1 MKTGLIT
8 SDTYQNHNTGDGHP
22 EKIDRVTAVI
32 DNFKKIDNKELVWKK
47 PTKFDQSFLINTHST
62 EYIDM
67 VSKSFPDNGLAFL
80 DGDTVVS
87 PGSKEATK
95 DAVGSIITAIDGV
108 ENKEF
113 KNAFCA
119 VRPPGHHA
127 EKNKAM
133 GFCIYNNVA
142 VGANYL
148 IEKYKYNKVAI
159 IDFDVHHGNG
169 TQDIFYNNEKVLYI
183 STHQYPYYPGSGS
196 EKEKGKFNNILNI
209 PLEAGTTA
217 EEYLN
222 AYEYV
227 LKKLKEFKPEFLLF
241 SAGFDAHIDD
251 PLAQLRL
258 SSEDFYHLTK
268 RTLEISKSICNGN
281 VVSILEGGYDLKALQ
296 QSTKRHVDAL
306 IEFNW

>member
-1 MKTGLIT
+1 MKTGLVT
-8 SDTYQNHNTGDGHP
+8 SDTYKNHITGSGHP
-22 EKIDRVTAVI
+22 EKIDRVTAII
-32 DNFKKIDNKELVWKK
+32 DNFKKVDNKNLIWKK
-47 PTKFDQSFLINTHST
+47 SIKFDEYFLNKTHSKD
-62 EYIDM
+62 YINH
-67 VSKSFPDNGLAFL
+67 VKHSFPKKGLVFL

-87 PGSKEATK
+87 PGSKDATK
-95 DAVGSIITAIDGV
+95 DAAGSIITAIDGV
-108 ENKEF
+108 QNKEF

-127 EKNKAM
+127 EKDKAM
-133 GFCIYNNVA
+133 GFCVYNNVA

-148 IEKYKYNKVAI
+148 IEKYKYNKIAI

-169 TQDIFYNNEKVLYI
+169 TQDIFYNNEKVMYI

-196 EKEKGKFNNILNI
+196 EKETGKFNNVLNI
-209 PLEAGTTA
+209 PLEAGTTS

-222 AYEYV
+222 AYENV
-227 LKKLKEFKPEFLLF
+227 LSKVKQFKPEFLLF

-258 SSEDFYHLTK
+258 NSEDFYKITK
-268 RTLEISKSICNGN
+268 RTLEYSKSFCNGR

-296 QSTKRHVDAL
+296 ISSQRHVDAL
-306 IEFNW
+306 LEFN

>member
-1 MKTGLIT
+1 MKTCLIT
-8 SDTYQNHNTGDGHP
+8 TDTYKNHDTGNGHP
-22 EKIDRVTAVI
+22 EKIDRVTAII
-32 DNFKKIDNKELVWKK
+32 DNFKKVDNKNLIWKK
-47 PTKFDQSFLINTHST
+47 PNKFDEFFLNKTHSIEYINHVKQSFP
-62 EYIDM
+62 
-67 VSKSFPDNGLAFL
+67 KKGLVFL
-80 DGDTVVS
+80 DGDTIVS
-87 PGSKEATK
+87 PGSKDATK

-108 ENKEF
+108 QNKEF

-127 EKNKAM
+127 EKDKAM

-148 IEKYKYNKVAI
+148 IERYKYKKIAI

-169 TQDIFYNNEKVLYI
+169 TQDIFYDNEKVLYI

-196 EKEKGKFNNILNI
+196 NEENGKFNNVLNT
-209 PLEAGTTA
+209 PLEAGTTS

-222 AYEYV
+222 AYENV
-227 LKKLKEFKPEFLLF
+227 LTKIKQFKPEFLLF

-251 PLAQLRL
+251 PLAQMRL
-258 SSEDFYHLTK
+258 STEDFYKITK
-268 RTLEISKSICNGN
+268 RTLEYSKSFCNGR

-296 QSTKRHVDAL
+296 NSTQRHVDAL
-306 IEFNW
+306 IEFN

>member
-32 DNFKKIDNKELVWKK
+32 DNFKKLDNKNSIWKK
-47 PTKFDQSFLINTHST
+47 PSKFDRALLEITHNSDYINFV
-62 EYIDM
+62 E
-67 VSKSFPDNGLAFL
+67 KSFPKKGLSFL
-80 DGDTVVS
+80 DGDTIVS
-87 PGSKEATK
+87 PGSKDATL
-95 DAVGSIITAIDGV
+95 DAVGSIISAIDGV
-108 ENKEF
+108 QNKDF

-148 IEKYKYNKVAI
+148 INKYKLNKVAI

-169 TQDIFYNNEKVLYI
+169 TQDIFYDNEKVVYI
-183 STHQYPYYPGSGS
+183 STHQYPYYPGSGT
-196 EKEKGKFNNILNI
+196 EKEKGKYNNIFNI
-209 PLEAGTTA
+209 PLPAGTTS

-222 AYEYV
+222 AYELV
-227 LKKLKEFKPEFLLF
+227 LKKIKEFRPEFILL
-241 SAGFDAHIDD
+241 SAGFDAHKDD
-251 PLAQLRL
+251 PLAQLQL
-258 SSEDFYHLTK
+258 ESKDFYNITK
-268 RTLEISKSICNGN
+268 RTLELSKQYCDGK
-281 VVSILEGGYDLKALQ
+281 VVSILEGGYDLLALQESTEMHVKAL
-296 QSTKRHVDAL
+296 L
-306 IEFNW
+306 EFN

>member
-22 EKIDRVTAVI
+22 EKIDRVTVVI
-32 DNFKKIDNKELVWKK
+32 DNFKKLDNKKLIWKK
-47 PTKFDQSFLINTHST
+47 PNKFENSFLIKTHTSN
-62 EYIDM
+62 YIDQ
-67 VSKSFPDNGLAFL
+67 VNKSFPKKGYNFL
-80 DGDTVVS
+80 DGDTVIS
-87 PGSKEATK
+87 PGSKDASK

-108 ENKEF
+108 QNKEF

-127 EKNKAM
+127 EKEKAM
-133 GFCIYNNVA
+133 GFCIFNNVA

-148 IEKYKYNKVAI
+148 IEKYKYNKIAI

-169 TQDIFYNNEKVLYI
+169 TQDIFYDNEKVLFI

-196 EKEKGKFNNILNI
+196 EKEKGNFNNVLNI
-209 PLEAGTTA
+209 PLEAGTSA
-217 EEYLN
+217 VKYLN
-222 AYEYV
+222 AYENV
-227 LKKLKEFKPEFLLF
+227 LNKVREFKPEFLLF

-251 PLAQLRL
+251 PLAQLQL
-258 SSEDFYHLTK
+258 SSEDFYKITK
-268 RTLEISKSICNGN
+268 RTLEISKPFCNGN

-296 QSTKRHVDAL
+296 ESTQRHVDAL
-306 IEFNW
+306 IEFN

>member
-8 SDTYQNHNTGDGHP
+8 TDTYKNHNTGNGHP
-22 EKIDRVTAVI
+22 EKIDRVTAII
-32 DNFKKIDNKELVWKK
+32 DNFKKVDNKNLIWKK
-47 PTKFDQSFLINTHST
+47 PNKFDEFFLNKTHSIEYINHVKQSFP
-62 EYIDM
+62 
-67 VSKSFPDNGLAFL
+67 KKGLVFL
-80 DGDTVVS
+80 DGDTIVS
-87 PGSKEATK
+87 PGSKDATK

-108 ENKEF
+108 QNKEF

-127 EKNKAM
+127 EKDKAM

-148 IEKYKYNKVAI
+148 IEKYKYKKIAI

-169 TQDIFYNNEKVLYI
+169 TQDIFYDNEKVLYI

-196 EKEKGKFNNILNI
+196 NEENGKFNNVLNI
-209 PLEAGTTA
+209 PLEAGTTS

-222 AYEYV
+222 AYENV
-227 LKKLKEFKPEFLLF
+227 LTKIKQFKPEFLLF
-241 SAGFDAHIDD
+241 SAGFDAHDDD
-251 PLAQLRL
+251 PLAQIRL
-258 SSEDFYHLTK
+258 STEDFYKITK
-268 RTLEISKSICNGN
+268 RTLEYSKSFCNGK

-296 QSTKRHVDAL
+296 SSTQRHVDAL
-306 IEFNW
+306 IEFN

>member
-1 MKTGLIT
+1 VKTGLIT
-8 SDTYQNHNTGDGHP
+8 SDTYQNHNTGEGHP

-32 DNFKKIDNKELVWKK
+32 ENFKKLDNKNLIWKK
-47 PTKFDQSFLINTHST
+47 PSNFDHNLLIKTHSSEYIKKVQQSFP
-62 EYIDM
+62 
-67 VSKSFPDNGLAFL
+67 KSGFNFL

-95 DAVGSIITAIDGV
+95 DAVGSIISAIDGV
-108 ENKEF
+108 QNKEF

-127 EKNKAM
+127 EKERAM

-148 IEKYKYNKVAI
+148 LEKYKYNKVAI

-169 TQDIFYNNEKVLYI
+169 TQNIFYDNEKVLYI

-196 EKEKGKFNNILNI
+196 EKEKGKFNNIFNI
-209 PLEAGTTA
+209 PLDAGTSA
-217 EEYLN
+217 NEYLN
-222 AYEYV
+222 AYEQV
-227 LKKLKEFKPEFLLF
+227 LKKLREFKPEFLLF

-258 SSEDFYHLTK
+258 TSEDFYKITK
-268 RTLEISKSICNGN
+268 RTLEISKSFCNGN
-281 VVSILEGGYDLKALQ
+281 VISILEGGYDLKALQ
-296 QSTKRHVDAL
+296 DSSQRHVDAL
-306 IEFNW
+306 IEFN

>member
-1 MKTGLIT
+1 MKTGLVT

-32 DNFKKIDNKELVWKK
+32 DNFKKLDNKNLIWKK
-47 PTKFDQSFLINTHST
+47 PVKFDQSLLINTHSS
-62 EYIDM
+62 EYINQ
-67 VSKSFPDNGLAFL
+67 VSRSFPEKGLAFL

-87 PGSKEATK
+87 PGSKDATK

-108 ENKEF
+108 QSKEF

-127 EKNKAM
+127 EKEKAM

-148 IEKYKYNKVAI
+148 IERYKYNKIAI

-169 TQDIFYNNEKVLYI
+169 TQDIFYNNKKVLYI

-196 EKEKGKFNNILNI
+196 KKENGKFNNILNI
-209 PLEAGTTA
+209 PLKAGTTA

-222 AYEYV
+222 AYECV
-227 LKKLKEFKPEFLLF
+227 LNKIKEFKPEFLLF

-251 PLAQLRL
+251 PLAQLKL
-258 SSEDFYHLTK
+258 EAEDFYKITK
-268 RTLEISKSICNGN
+268 RTLELSKSFCNGN

-296 QSTKRHVDAL
+296 VSTQRHVDAL
-306 IEFNW
+306 IEFN

>member
-8 SDTYQNHNTGDGHP
+8 SATYKNHNTGNGHP
-22 EKIDRVTAVI
+22 EKIDRVTAII
-32 DNFKKIDNKELVWKK
+32 DNFKKVDNKNLIWKK
-47 PTKFDQSFLINTHST
+47 PNEFDEFFLNKTHSKDYINHVKQSFP
-62 EYIDM
+62 
-67 VSKSFPDNGLAFL
+67 KKGLVFL
-80 DGDTVVS
+80 DGDTIIS
-87 PGSKEATK
+87 PGSKDATK

-108 ENKEF
+108 QNKEF

-127 EKNKAM
+127 EKEKAM

-148 IEKYKYNKVAI
+148 IEKYKYKKIAI

-169 TQDIFYNNEKVLYI
+169 TQDIFYDNEKVLYI

-196 EKEKGKFNNILNI
+196 HKENGKFNNVLNI
-209 PLEAGTTA
+209 PLEAGTTS
-217 EEYLN
+217 EVYLN
-222 AYEYV
+222 AYENV
-227 LKKLKEFKPEFLLF
+227 LNKIKQFKPEFLLF

-251 PLAQLRL
+251 PLAQMRL
-258 SSEDFYHLTK
+258 GTEDFYKITK
-268 RTLEISKSICNGN
+268 RTLEYSKSFCNGR

-296 QSTKRHVDAL
+296 NSTQRHVDAL
-306 IEFNW
+306 IEFN

>member
-1 MKTGLIT
+1 MKTGLVT

-32 DNFKKIDNKELVWKK
+32 NNFKKIDNKELVWKK
-47 PTKFDQSFLINTHST
+47 PAKFNQSFLINTHST
-62 EYIDM
+62 EYIEM

-80 DGDTVVS
+80 DGDTVIS
-87 PGSKEATK
+87 PGSKKATK

-222 AYEYV
+222 AYEHV

-251 PLAQLRL
+251 PLAQLKL

-268 RTLEISKSICNGN
+268 RTLEISKSICDGN

-306 IEFNW
+306 IEFN

>member
-32 DNFKKIDNKELVWKK
+32 DNFKKLDNKNLIWKK
-47 PTKFDQSFLINTHST
+47 PSKFNRSLLEITHNSN
-62 EYIDM
+62 YIDC
-67 VSKSFPDNGLAFL
+67 VEKSFPKKGLSFL
-80 DGDTVVS
+80 DGDTIVS
-87 PGSKEATK
+87 PGSKEATL
-95 DAVGSIITAIDGV
+95 DAVGSIISAIDGV
-108 ENKEF
+108 QNKEF

-148 IEKYKYNKVAI
+148 IEKYKLNKVAI

-169 TQDIFYNNEKVLYI
+169 TQDIFYDNKKVLYI
-183 STHQYPYYPGSGS
+183 STHQFPYYPGSGTGQ
-196 EKEKGKFNNILNI
+196 EKGKYNNIFNI
-209 PLEAGTTA
+209 PLPAGTTS

-222 AYEYV
+222 AYEFV
-227 LKKLKEFKPEFLLF
+227 LKKIHEFKPEFILI
-241 SAGFDAHIDD
+241 SAGFDAHKND
-251 PLAQLRL
+251 PLAQFQLE
-258 SSEDFYHLTK
+258 SKDFYEITK
-268 RTLEISKSICNGN
+268 RTLESSSLCCDGN
-281 VVSILEGGYDLKALQ
+281 VVSILEGGYDLLALQESTEMHVKAL
-296 QSTKRHVDAL
+296 L
-306 IEFNW
+306 EFN